1 MSTSILP
8 PRRWIPPQRALRDT
22 VGGGENRQN
31 VIQHFRTGTPDNP
44 PPNHLLLDGELGIEQ
59 ATPLRV
65 WVGVQ
70 PSLDPT
76 GRKLLFDAS
85 LIGEGGGSGE
95 FLPLTGGTIT
105 GPLTVQTMPQNW
117 IGSGGYHLMTVGAST
132 DTSVGIKFLTSDVT
146 TPAFAILRYSDGL
159 WISSGT
165 ETSWRDDIAQFRAVG
180 VRIYKPLDLS
190 STLSVNLDATFLKN
204 ATATTPPTM
213 GGHLTNKTYVDQM
226 DALLQQEIDVLS
238 EDMFFCGGL
247 NVVTDIGHYTIASGI
262 TDATPLPAPGPTY
275 KGFYVIVTQGGVAKA
290 GHIPP
295 ATYALGDWIA
305 CDGIQWI
312 RLPLGQADIIAQ
324 QVAITPPIG
333 LLGPNVHTG
342 LQWLDTG
349 KVNLS
354 GGTMTG
360 MFTLWADPIN
370 AMDATPKQY
379 VDDRIYAV
387 AGGYLPLTG
396 GLMSGAISLG
406 ASASII
412 SPAVATGAGLPINI
426 IGGTTSEPT
435 ANVGGGGINIT
446 AGRGRSAAHIRIT
459 AGIANN
465 FDGGALYLT
474 GGRSMAIA
482 GGNVYITSGTG
493 VTKGGNVSISF
504 GNAGTPQ
511 QGNLSIINL
520 RTTSDTSWDNN
531 VVWNHNGVLS
541 IGAGAPPVDLS
552 GYLPLT
558 GGALSGPL
566 SVTNTLDVVSTT
578 GAASLFVKGASGYPY
593 ISIGTTSG
601 VQMKWLNGAFV
612 WYGADA
618 NGINTGNTWL
628 EAHAGQFYMKLPF
641 QASSTVTLAADPTVA
656 LHAAT
661 KQYVDRKDD
670 ALQMQIDVL
679 AEDLFFIGGINVVTD
694 VGNYTIA
701 SGITQGIALPAPVAA
716 YKGFFLIVTQ
726 GGQAK
731 AGHIPPGVYS
741 LADWIVC
748 NGSQWVHLPIGQA
761 DMIAQDV
768 ELVPPIG
775 GATNVQ
781 AGLQW
786 LYDNKVARAG
796 DTMTGFLTL
805 HAPPTAPLHAA
816 TKAYA
821 DTLSPVGKYLLLTG
835 GALSGSLTLGSST
848 AVVGLYMQGPKDADR
863 FIHFQSAG
871 IGRWQVGVNRD
882 PESTGNAG
890 SNFAFHRYA
899 DDGAWLGHSLYFNR
913 ATGLG
918 VVIGDPTAALGI
930 ATKQYVDTQV
940 VTGGGAY
947 LPLTGGTVV
956 GPLTVKGMPNNWG
969 GYSMVTV
976 GSLTDITPGIKFVN
990 VNTITQAIGIE
1001 RWGSQLYV
1009 SYGTE
1014 TSWTGDIAYFSA
1026 NLTAFLKPVSIS
1038 GTMTVS
1044 GDATFNRA
1052 VTAVTPPTS
1061 GGHLTNKTYVDQADT
1076 ALQTQIDVLA
1086 EDMFFIGGMNVVTD
1100 VGHYTIA
1107 SGIVDGSPLPA
1118 PSLAHKGFY
1127 VIVTQGGAAK
1137 AGHIPPGVYSLADW
1151 IACDGAQW
1159 VHLPL
1164 GQAKVIAQD
1173 VEVVPQIG
1181 VMTPANVQANL
1192 QWLYSNKLDQT
1203 ATDARYLKLTGG
1215 IMTGGISFGAL
1226 VGASISDLSKHLL
1239 LHNNG
1244 YGVAVSSG
1252 RLNIVGGAGSTVGV
1266 VIGAAD
1272 VVHFNTAGMSIVG
1285 ATQTVTL
1292 TMNPTAAMHAV
1303 PKQFLDSE
1311 ILAKAGVVSFNTR
1324 KGAVVLTL
1332 ADVTGVGGAPINAPL
1347 FTGDARAVTP
1357 AAADNDTSIAT
1368 TAFVKVQ
1375 GYATT
1380 SYVNAGDNALQVQ
1393 IDVLAEDMFFA
1404 GGINVV
1410 TDICHFTIASAL
1422 PDGTALPAP
1431 GVPLKGFYVIVTQGG
1446 TAKAGH
1452 IPAGN
1457 YVPGDWI
1464 ACDGIAWI
1472 KLPLGQANVVASQVA
1487 ISPAIGPLGA
1497 NVQTGLQW
1505 LYSNKLD
1512 TTAADTKYLK
1522 LTGGAVTGVTSFTP
1536 SISVTNGN
1544 SRLSLS
1550 PGLGGGSYNPLL
1562 QTGDAALIG
1571 DAWAVNTGALTLM
1584 PWSSSALGIRM
1595 DNVAKTIVLTA
1606 TGAITVS
1613 ADPTA
1618 AMGIATKQYVDAKVS
1633 TGVGAYLP
1641 LTGGSLSGGLNVN
1654 GTLQVGSP
1662 TLQQVFQ
1669 LNGPVNSARD
1679 IRWATAGSLRWLI
1692 RLNTQA
1698 EATGDTG
1705 ANIDFISYTNAGAV
1719 LKNPVV
1725 RFNRTGVAAFYGG
1738 VTINTLGLSFPG
1750 GAVTSHIDLSKH
1762 ISLFGNV
1769 YGFSVSASRLN
1780 YVVPANASHLFV
1792 VNSVDTVTI
1801 NSGGLIMGANKP
1813 LTLGMNPTAPMH
1825 ATPMQ
1830 YVDAADQALQREID
1844 VLAEDMFFAGGIN
1857 VVTDVCHTTIASG
1870 LVNGIALP
1878 APGASLKGFY
1888 FIVTNPGQSKA
1899 GHIPSAI
1906 YALADWIA
1914 CDGVAWIQLPLGQA
1928 NIIASQ
1934 VAITPAIG
1942 SLGANVQTG
1951 LSWLNTNKFNITGG
1965 TVSGVSTFQST
1976 LNVYG
1981 NVVMGTAAGGNLTL
1995 YMQAAAGTTRYIQW
2009 RSGAVARWIMG
2020 ADSAAESSPSTGSN
2034 WGLFRYANDGSYLG
2048 SPLGFNRSTGLG
2060 VVSGDPT
2067 AALGI
2072 ATKQY
2077 ADTKLTQAT
2086 ADGRYLK
2093 LAGGT
2098 LTGFLTLHAPPT
2110 AALHAA
2116 TKAYVDSAAAG
2127 GGSGVYLP
2135 IAGGTMTGTL
2145 HAKVLNVNG
2154 LFYTYANQGNVVP
2167 TPGAGIYL
2175 SWNYSGGGREANIWA
2190 GDNLAATAAFRFH
2203 HITGVGTQKNLI
2215 DIEVTGALKL
2225 YGHGVTYNGIV
2236 GGGNYIGFTW
2246 ASPNVSVWVDGANQG
2261 PIATQSWSD
2270 TRYVNAT
2277 GDSMSGGLKFGSVSV
2292 TVPNDFS
2299 KHIELFGGWGGFTIM
2314 SSRLN
2319 IVSGGATYLSIGAT
2333 DTAYFNG
2340 SGLTILGARHVT
2352 LGADPTATMHA
2363 TPKQYVDA
2371 ADQALQREID
2381 VLAEDM
2387 FFAGGI
2393 NIVTDVCHTTIASG
2407 LVNGIALP
2415 APGATLKGFY
2425 FIVTQAGVAKAG
2437 HIPPGVYALADW
2449 IACDGIAWIQLPLGQ
2464 ANIIASQVAISPA
2477 IGALGA
2483 NVQTGLQYL
2492 ETNKLTQ
2499 AAADTRY
2506 VNTAGDTMTGHFQ
2519 VGTAT
2524 ATAGIYINGPAASI
2538 RAINFRTAL
2547 VMRWQLRADATAE
2560 AEPQTGSDLVLTR
2573 YNNAGGGLGT
2583 ALAFSRATG
2592 LGTVGADPTA
2602 PLGIATKQYV
2612 DGKVTSGTAAY
2623 LPLAGGTM
2631 TGGILFGSR
2640 TGTGP
2645 DDVSKHLAL
2654 WGTGL
2659 GIGITGARQNYVVDV
2674 NSSHWFRVG
2683 GADKVQIGSGGMTM
2697 HSPLTLQTDPTAV
2710 LHAATKQY
2718 VDAKVATGGAFLPL
2732 AGGTMTGKL
2741 WITLAA
2747 TATTE
2752 HLFLRPTNIAAQET
2766 KLRFGGTFTGASGEY
2781 GARLTTSLRS
2791 GMTGSWGTEYLD
2803 VWVNHAPNDATSD
2816 ATQSRIIRFQNAL
2829 VTVDKPTTFSAAT
2842 TLVGASSFRNGI
2854 SFNNAVADVPT
2865 NLDKHIKLYNGYGM
2879 SVTGNTLNIVGG
2891 PNIDFHPGG
2900 VHVVKMTGTGLAMI
2914 GNTRTVTLTM
2924 NPTANLHATPK
2935 QYVDAATSALQ
2946 VQIDVLANDMFFAG
2960 GINVVTDVCHCTIA
2974 SGLVDGI
2981 ALPAPSAAL
2990 KGFYFIVT
2998 NPGAAKAG
3006 NIPAGTYALADW
3018 IACDGVA
3025 WIQLPLGQANII
3037 ASQVAISPAIGSLGA
3052 NVQTGLSWLNTN
3064 KLNTAGGTVTGTLF
3078 VGTSTAAVNFV
3089 INGQAASNRL
3099 VNIRT
3104 ANIQRWVVGGNA
3116 TAESTGNVGTDF
3128 LINAYNDAGAFL
3140 HTAVLFSRATGLGTV
3155 KGDPTAALGIATK
3168 QYADL
3173 KMTQATADGRYLKL
3187 AGGTLTGFLLLHA
3200 DPTAAMHAATKQYVD
3215 AQAMTQ
3221 AESDA
3226 RYVNVTGDTMTGAL
3240 SVHATL
3246 NVGNSTTAQI
3256 ITINGPINTNRD
3268 IRFYAN
3274 TQNRWLL
3281 RMNAIAE
3288 GAGNVGASFDWI
3300 TYDNAGAVI
3309 KNPAIRFERTGLAR
3323 FYTGIVVTGG
3333 HAEAASLRA
3342 TGSFAIPGQ
3351 GAHMMWNRV
3360 GGSGSQFF
3368 VNHRGGGYGGFTFI
3382 DTDGT
3387 TDLTLLDL
3395 DRTSATFSTTV
3406 GGWGA
3411 ANYGKQIIVQ
3421 GAGTNP
3427 TIGIADSAATNY
3439 IALTNAAG
3447 KLVISKMGLLT
3458 ATTGQVNMV
3467 TVDSVGTT
3475 FQTGGVSFGNQVGAT
3490 AVDLSKHIRLYAGTY
3505 GFSVTGGTMNIVSGG
3520 TLALYPAAAARVAYF
3535 NSTGMGLDANMN
3547 MVLGKDPTAA
3557 LHAATKQYVDNHAT
3571 STVYVKK
3578 TGDTMTGGLTVLSSL
3593 TLGPIP
3599 SGYSTIFMYCP
3610 TNMGN
3615 SIDCRV
3621 NGQARWAL
3629 HLCDGTLE
3637 TGVGDIGSNFS
3648 LEFFGT
3654 FGRRYVMTVE
3664 RATGSLTML
3673 GAVHA
3678 KLGCSFNGADDF
3690 YAAESGGYRAIQWEG
3705 GSQPANEYYHPATKR
3720 RGWALLGTG
3729 DQMSLDSIGNLW
3741 IAAAFSM
3748 NGLLYNTGTIDT
3760 LGNCFVGEG
3769 LYPSY
3774 TRAKSFVIYNSGTN
3788 VNVIQMQTDWLWYFN
3803 CVNGDMHWI
3812 GAGAGSMWLMGYNT
3826 TYGWLSHNPI
3836 GPVGGVGAFVVISDE
3851 RTKRDIVPATVGLA
3865 EILALEPISFT
3876 RISLAKPVADPK
3888 YNLAMPRSEIGFS
3901 AQQVRRVIPQAVGE
3915 MGTVLPD
3922 GTGGFDDDEPTLG
3935 MTIDPIVVAL
3945 VNSVKE
3951 LVARNE
3957 ALSARIATLEA
3968 RTLH

>member
-95 FLPLTGGTIT
+95 FLPLTGGTVT
-105 GPLTVQTMPQNW
+105 GPLTVQTIPQNW
-117 IGSGGYHLMTVGAST
+117 LGGYNLMTIGSLT
-132 DTSVGIKFLTSDVT
+132 DRNTGIKFVSNDVT
-146 TPAFAILRYSDGL
+146 TPAFGILRFSDGL
-159 WISSGT
+159 WFSSGT
-165 ETSWRDDIAQFRAVG
+165 EAAWRNDIATFRSVD
-180 VRIYKPLDLS
+180 VKFLKPVILN

-204 ATATTPPTM
+204 ATAATPPTM

-848 AVVGLYMQGPKDADR
+848 AVVGLYIQGPKDADR

-1239 LHNNG
+1239 LHSNG

-1654 GTLQVGSP
+1654 GTMQVGST
-1662 TLQQVFQ
+1662 TLQQIFQ

-1679 IRWATAGSLRWLI
+1679 IRFATAGSLRWLI

-1705 ANIDFISYTNAGAV
+1705 ANIDFISYTNAGGV
-1719 LKNPVV
+1719 LKNPLV
-1725 RFNRTGVAAFYGG
+1725 RFNRTGIVGFYGG

-1750 GAVTSHIDLSKH
+1750 GAVTSSIDLSKH
-1762 ISLFGNV
+1762 IALFSTV
-1769 YGFSVSASRLN
+1769 YGFNVSANRLN
-1780 YVVPANASHLFV
+1780 YVAPLNASHLFV

-1801 NSGGLIMGANKP
+1801 NSGGLIMAAAKP
-1813 LTLGMNPTAPMH
+1813 LTLGMDPTAAMH
-1825 ATPMQ
+1825 ATPKQ
-1830 YVDAADQALQREID
+1830 YVDAADALMQREID
-1844 VLAEDMFFAGGIN
+1844 VLTEDMFFAGGLN
-1857 VVTDVCHTTIASG
+1857 VVTDVGHYTIASG
-1870 LVNGIALP
+1870 LTDGGPLP
-1878 APGASLKGFY
+1878 APSVALKGFY
-1888 FIVTNPGQSKA
+1888 VIVTQAGVAKA
-1899 GHIPSAI
+1899 GNIPPAT

-1914 CDGVAWIQLPLGQA
+1914 CDGVQWIQLPLGQA

-1951 LSWLNTNKFNITGG
+1951 LGWLNTNKLNLAGG
-1965 TVSGVSTFQST
+1965 TMTGHLQV
-1976 LNVYG
+1976 
-1981 NVVMGTAAGGNLTL
+1981 GTATVTAGIYINGPAASVRAFNFRTALVNRWQINTNATAEAEPQAGSDFSLVRYNNAGG
-1995 YMQAAAGTTRYIQW
+1995 G
-2009 RSGAVARWIMG
+2009 
-2020 ADSAAESSPSTGSN
+2020 
-2034 WGLFRYANDGSYLG
+2034 LG
-2048 SPLGFNRSTGLG
+2048 SVLTFTRATGLG
-2060 VVSGDPT
+2060 TVFGDPT
-2067 AALGI
+2067 AVLGI

-2077 ADTKLTQAT
+2077 VDKRVLKAGDTM
-2086 ADGRYLK
+2086 
-2093 LAGGT
+2093 
-2098 LTGFLTLHAPPT
+2098 TGFLTLHAPPT

-2167 TPGAGIYL
+2167 TPGGGIYL

-2190 GDNLAATAAFRFH
+2190 GDNLAATTAFRFH

-2319 IVSGGATYLSIGAT
+2319 IVSGGATYLCFAAT

-2340 SGLTILGARHVT
+2340 SGLTILGTRHVT
-2352 LGADPTATMHA
+2352 LGANPTATMHA

-2415 APGATLKGFY
+2415 APGAALKGFY

-2477 IGALGA
+2477 IGSLGA
-2483 NVQTGLQYL
+2483 NVQTGLAWL
-2492 ETNKLTQ
+2492 DANKLTQ

-2506 VNTAGDTMTGHFQ
+2506 VNTAGD
-2519 VGTAT
+2519 A
-2524 ATAGIYINGPAASI
+2524 
-2538 RAINFRTAL
+2538 
-2547 VMRWQLRADATAE
+2547 
-2560 AEPQTGSDLVLTR
+2560 
-2573 YNNAGGGLGT
+2573 
-2583 ALAFSRATG
+2583 
-2592 LGTVGADPTA
+2592 
-2602 PLGIATKQYV
+2602 
-2612 DGKVTSGTAAY
+2612 
-2623 LPLAGGTM
+2623 M
-2631 TGGILFGSR
+2631 TGGLSFGSAI
-2640 TGTGP
+2640 GTGP
-2645 DDVSKHLAL
+2645 DDVTRHLAL
-2654 WGTGL
+2654 WATNL
-2659 GIGITGARQNYVVDV
+2659 GIGITGSRMNYVVDAG
-2674 NSSHWFRVG
+2674 SSHWFRQG
-2683 GADKVQIGSGGMTM
+2683 GVDRVQIGSGGLIM
-2697 HSPLTLQTDPTAV
+2697 HSPLTLQADPTAV

-2718 VDAKVATGGAFLPL
+2718 VDAKVATGGAFVPL
-2732 AGGTMTGKL
+2732 TGGTMTGKL

-2752 HLFLRPTNIAAQET
+2752 HLFLRPTDIAAQET

-2842 TLVGASSFRNGI
+2842 TLVGASSFRSGI
-2854 SFNNAVADVPT
+2854 SFNNAVVDVPT
-2865 NLDKHIKLYNGYGM
+2865 NLDKHVKLYNGYGM

-2891 PNIDFHPGG
+2891 PNIDFYPGG

-2935 QYVDAATSALQ
+2935 QYVDAATNALQ

-3052 NVQTGLSWLNTN
+3052 NVQTGLGWLNTN
-3064 KLNTAGGTVTGTLF
+3064 KLNTGGGTITGTLF
-3078 VGTSTAAVNFV
+3078 IGTSTSAVNFV

-3351 GAHMMWNRV
+3351 GAHVMWNRV

-3439 IALTNAAG
+3439 IALTNATG

-3648 LEFFGT
+3648 LESFGT